1 MPQDPP
7 HSTASPTEPDMDH
20 RPSGE
25 LLESTH
31 LFPGTYQI
39 RAIGRSDADF
49 AGRVTAAVLDELA
62 APSGLDHSIRT
73 TPGGRHVAVTLD
85 LTVQTAS
92 QVRAIYASIQALEG
106 LVLLF

>member
-1 MPQDPP
+1 
-7 HSTASPTEPDMDH
+7 MDH
-20 RPSGE
+20 RPSLE

-39 RAIGRSDADF
+39 RAIGRTDDDF
-49 AGRVTAAVLDELA
+49 ADRVVAAVAAELA
-62 APSGLDHSIRT
+62 APGDLDHSTRA

-85 LTVQTAS
+85 LTVQTAG
-92 QVRAIYASIQALEG
+92 QVRAIYEAIQALEG

>member
-1 MPQDPP
+1 
-7 HSTASPTEPDMDH
+7 MDN
-20 RPSGE
+20 RPSIE

-39 RAIGRSDADF
+39 RAIGRSADDF
-49 AGRVTAAVLDELA
+49 AGRVIAAVVDELA
-62 APSGLDHSIRT
+62 APSDLDHSIRT

-85 LTVQTAS
+85 ITVQTAS
-92 QVRAIYASIQALEG
+92 QVRAIYATIQTLEG